1 MVLGRDARE
10 WWRRARSLVPDRLPD
25 WQQLEG
31 QLKAFGETLL
41 DRRLKIAVTGLSRSG
56 KTVFITS
63 LAHHLERGTGLPFLN
78 AVADRRYLGAVP
90 ATTAPPGITPFPYRA
105 HHAALAGE
113 TPYWPAP
120 STDLSLL
127 RLELRFQPR
136 GRLAR
141 QLADRRSLTL
151 DIVDYPGEWLI
162 DLPLLDQSYAGWAE
176 VTLARLAA
184 EPYRPHLAD
193 FFDTLGGGDAAAV
206 VRAYGAGLDR
216 CRRARLSLLQ
226 PGRALTPTAV
236 ETAPESALFA
246 PVPPGHRLA
255 ARFRDRFEA
264 YVERWVRPFKTHV
277 VDAVDRQIVLVDVLE
292 SLNRGPAHFDDTRAA
307 LALVLAG
314 FNHGRSSYW
323 QRVLAPK
330 VDKLVFCATKA
341 DHVANTQHANLKL
354 LLQDMVDDAARRV
367 HLEGIPTDALAI
379 SALRSTDTVRTHYD
393 GQLLSC
399 VRGVP
404 VASGREKIVFPGEV
418 PPTMPRGDDWNEQHF
433 DFRRFA
439 PRRLDGRQ
447 GNGHGHIRLDQVLEA
462 VIGDRLT

>member
-1 MVLGRDARE
+1 MVLGRDART
-10 WWRRARSLVPDRLPD
+10 WWRYARRLVPDHLPD
-25 WQQLEG
+25 WDRLEG
-31 QLKAFGETLL
+31 QLKTAGETLL
-41 DRRLKIAVTGLSRSG
+41 DRRLKIAVTGLSRAG

-63 LAHHLERGTGLPFLN
+63 LAHHLERGLGLPFLN

-90 ATTAPPGITPFPYRA
+90 ARRVPAGITPFPYRA
-105 HHAALAGE
+105 NHAALAAE

-127 RLELRFQPR
+127 RLELRFKPR

-141 QLADRRSLTL
+141 QLGDRRTLTL

-162 DLPLLDQSYAGWAE
+162 DLPLLEQSYAGWAA
-176 VTLARLAA
+176 VTRARLEA
-184 EPYRPHLAD
+184 EPYRTWMAP
-193 FFDTLGGGDAAAV
+193 FFDAVDTGDADAV
-206 VRAYGAGLDR
+206 VRAYIDGLEA
-216 CRRARLSLLQ
+216 CRRQRLSLLQ
-226 PGRALTPTAV
+226 PGRALTPTSV
-236 ETAPESALFA
+236 DEAPESALFA
-246 PVPPGHRLA
+246 PVPPEHRLA
-255 ARFRDRFEA
+255 AVFRERFET

-277 VDAVDRQIVLVDVLE
+277 VDAVDRQILLVDLLE

-307 LALVLAG
+307 LAVVLEA

-323 QRVLAPK
+323 QRLLAPK
-330 VDKLVFCATKA
+330 VEKLVFCATKA

-354 LLQDMVDDAARRV
+354 LLQDMVEDAARRV
-367 HLEGIPTDALAI
+367 QLEGIPTDTLAI
-379 SALRSTDTVRTHYD
+379 SALRSTDTVRTQYD

-404 VASGREKIVFPGEV
+404 VGSGKEKIVFPGEV
-418 PPTMPRGDDWNEQHF
+418 PPTMPRGEDWNEQHF

-447 GNGHGHIRLDQVLEA
+447 RNGHGHIRLDQVLEA
-462 VIGDRLT
+462 VIGDRLL

>member
-1 MVLGRDARE
+1 MVLGRDARA
-10 WWRRARSLVPDRLPD
+10 WWRRARSLIPDAAPDWDRL
-25 WQQLEG
+25 QGRLE
-31 QLKAFGETLL
+31 AFGAALL

-56 KTVFITS
+56 KTVLITS
-63 LAHHLERGTGLPFLN
+63 LAHHLERGVGLPFLN

-90 ATTAPPGITPFPYRA
+90 ARQVPAGITPFPYHA

-113 TPYWPAP
+113 TPHWPAP

-136 GRLAR
+136 GGFVRRFGDAR
-141 QLADRRSLTL
+141 TLTL

-162 DLPLLDQSYAGWAE
+162 DLPLLEDSYAGWAG
-176 VTLARLAA
+176 VTLARLRA
-184 EPYRPHLAD
+184 EPYRAAMAPFFESLASREAE
-193 FFDTLGGGDAAAV
+193 TVVAAYV
-206 VRAYGAGLDR
+206 DGLER

-226 PGRALTPTAV
+226 PGRALTPTALDG
-236 ETAPESALFA
+236 APETALFA
-246 PVPPGHRLA
+246 PVPPDHPLA
-255 ARFRDRFEA
+255 ARFRARFET

-277 VDAVDRQIVLVDVLE
+277 VDAVDRQILLVDLLE

-307 LALVLAG
+307 LAVVLEA

-323 QRVLAPK
+323 QRLLAPK
-330 VDKLVFCATKA
+330 VEKLVFCATKA

-354 LLQDMVDDAARRV
+354 LLQDMVEDAARRV
-367 HLEGIPTDALAI
+367 QLEGIPTDTLAI
-379 SALRSTDTVRTHYD
+379 SALRSTDTVRTQYD

-404 VASGREKIVFPGEV
+404 VGSGKEKIVFPGEV
-418 PPTMPRGDDWNEQHF
+418 PPTMPRGEDWNEQHF

>member
-1 MVLGRDARE
+1 MVLGRDART
-10 WWRRARSLVPDRLPD
+10 WWRQARRLVPDRLPD
-25 WQQLEG
+25 WDRLEG

-41 DRRLKIAVTGLSRSG
+41 DRRLKIAVTGLSRAG

-63 LAHHLERGTGLPFLN
+63 LAHHLERGVGLPFLN

-90 ATTAPPGITPFPYRA
+90 ARHVPAGITPFPYHA

-127 RLELRFQPR
+127 RLELRFKPR
-136 GRLAR
+136 GRMAR
-141 QLADRRSLTL
+141 QLGEQRTLTL

-162 DLPLLDQSYAGWAE
+162 DLPLLEESYAGWAG
-176 VTLARLAA
+176 VTLGRLDA
-184 EPYRPHLAD
+184 EPYRTPMAA
-193 FFDTLGGGDAAAV
+193 FFDALRDGDADTV
-206 VRAYGAGLDR
+206 VRAYVEGLDT
-216 CRRARLSLLQ
+216 CRRERLSLLQ

-236 ETAPESALFA
+236 EGAPAAALFA
-246 PVPPGHRLA
+246 PVPADHPLA
-255 ARFRDRFEA
+255 GRFRARFET

-307 LALVLAG
+307 IALVLDA

-323 QRVLAPK
+323 QRLLAPK
-330 VDKLVFCATKA
+330 VEKLVFCATKA

-354 LLQDMVDDAARRV
+354 LLQDMVEDAARRV
-367 HLEGIPTDALAI
+367 QLEGIPTDALAVA
-379 SALRSTDTVRTHYD
+379 ALRSTDTVRTHYE

-404 VASGREKIVFPGEV
+404 VASGKEKIVFPGEV
-418 PPTMPRGDDWNEQHF
+418 PPTMPRGADWNEQHF

-447 GNGHGHIRLDQVLEA
+447 RNGHGQIRLDQVLEA
-462 VIGDRLT
+462 VIGDRLL